1 MPILKHYTANPIVVL
16 LRVVVVDLD
25 RAFEDVLFPNQ
36 LQFVSVLLCELSF
49 YLQVTLSNYTHVE
62 TVRLGF
68 L

>member
-16 LRVVVVDLD
+16 FRVVVVDLD

-49 YLQVTLSNYTHVE
+49 YLQVILSNQTHVE

>member
-1 MPILKHYTANPIVVL
+1 MPILKHHTANPIVVL

-25 RAFEDVLFPNQ
+25 RASEDVLFPNQ

-49 YLQVTLSNYTHVE
+49 YLQVILSNHTHVE

>member
-1 MPILKHYTANPIVVL
+1 MPILKHYNANPIVVL

-49 YLQVTLSNYTHVE
+49 YLQVTLSNHTHVE

>member
-49 YLQVTLSNYTHVE
+49 YLQVTLSNHTHVE

>member
-49 YLQVTLSNYTHVE
+49 YLQVTLSNHTYVE

>member
-36 LQFVSVLLCELSF
+36 LQFVLVLLCELSF
-49 YLQVTLSNYTHVE
+49 YLQVTLSNHTHVE